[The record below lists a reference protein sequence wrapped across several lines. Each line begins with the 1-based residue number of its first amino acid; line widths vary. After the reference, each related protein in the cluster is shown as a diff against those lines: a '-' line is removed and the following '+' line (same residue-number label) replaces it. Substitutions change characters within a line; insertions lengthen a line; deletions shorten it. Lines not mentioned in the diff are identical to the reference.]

1 VWGAGVSFTNL
12 TFAFSGDSCAL
23 SPGGCSNVGRD
34 GAGPAQS
41 MVDVGGAGTT
51 FSGVWWLGAGNAALY
66 CAGATNVTVERA
78 NFSECG
84 GNCVE
89 AGGPFFRASFHSKR
103 LHQPAHSQY
112 CTHIETQALAQCAH
126 WSAEPERTLCPSLCL
141 LLICS
146 ALHVV

>member
-1 VWGAGVSFTNL
+1 
-12 TFAFSGDSCAL
+12 
-23 SPGGCSNVGRD
+23 
-34 GAGPAQS
+34 

-89 AGGPFFRASFHSKR
+89 AGGPFFRASFHSMR